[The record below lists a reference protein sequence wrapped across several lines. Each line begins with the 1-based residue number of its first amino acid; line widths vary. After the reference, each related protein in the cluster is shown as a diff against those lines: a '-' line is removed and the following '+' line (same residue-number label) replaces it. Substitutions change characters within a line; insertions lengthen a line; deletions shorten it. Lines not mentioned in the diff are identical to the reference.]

1 MLEIYCNTS
10 GTLLTDLDGN
20 FITPIPIPSIDLML
34 QGNQFPPTNPYNESG
49 YARFRTIEDNTIY
62 IDFGD
67 GSPIFSETFS
77 EVKSY
82 YSNSPIHIYED
93 TGTKIAKIWFEY
105 PQRVTQVN
113 LYYQGYIGPF
123 PLNLGFYN
131 LDVLSIRNTR
141 FQEFP
146 LNFLG
151 GVFNQLTIRN
161 ITTMPITFIPS
172 WILSSRIQDLSLHG
186 GINLENDTTN
196 SIENVI
202 NIQDLATLSLAGTN
216 LTDIPTNFKDITT
229 LRRLFLGNN
238 PFTEITTN
246 INDCKQLTELSFGFY
261 GGYWTD
267 AGSNLF
273 TSWGVG
279 IANMP
284 NLQVFRFDW
293 CNNAPDT
300 LPTGIETAPNCKT
313 IWARVN
319 RTQIRQDTFIENV
332 YNQVIAT
339 ASMATGQGVLRR
351 TTLRIERSS
360 AGQSALIP
368 RPTGTYQAPAGYVQ
382 GSSNGTPANPMEM
395 IYVLVNQYEWTI
407 YVTSEGTTGHD
418 IYAP

>member
-1 MLEIYCNTS
+1 MSEIYCDTS

-20 FITPIPIPSIDLML
+20 FIAPIPIPSIDLML
-34 QGNQFPPTNPYNESG
+34 QGNQFPPLYGTNNVG
-49 YARFRTIEDNTIY
+49 NIRFRTSGENTIY

-77 EVKSY
+77 GLKQY
-82 YSNSPIHIYED
+82 NSNSPIHIYED
-93 TGTKIAKIWFEY
+93 TNTKIAKIWFEY
-105 PQRVTQVN
+105 PQRVTEVQF
-113 LYYQGYIGPF
+113 YYQAYIGPF

-131 LDVLSIRNTR
+131 LNNLTIRYTR
-141 FQEFP
+141 FEEFP

-151 GVFNQLTIRN
+151 GVFNRITIED
-161 ITTMPITFIPS
+161 ITMMEITYIPA
-172 WILSSRIQDLSLHG
+172 WITNSRIGDLSLHG
-186 GINLENDTTN
+186 GINLENDTSN

-202 NIQDLATLSLAGTN
+202 NIQDLGTLSLAGTN
-216 LTDIPTNFKDITT
+216 LTDVPTNFKDITT

-238 PFTEITTN
+238 PFTEITNN
-246 INDCKQLTELSFGFY
+246 INDCKQLQEISFGY
-261 GGYWTD
+261 HSGGYWT
-267 AGSNLF
+267 AGGSDLF

-284 NLQVFRFDW
+284 NLQVFRFDG
-293 CNNAPDT
+293 CHNAPDT

-313 IWARVN
+313 IWARIN
-319 RTQIRQDTFIENV
+319 RTQIRQDTFIENI
-332 YNQVIAT
+332 YNQVIAN

-351 TTLRIERSS
+351 TTLRIERYSTW
-360 AGQSALIP
+360 QFP
-368 RPTGTYQAPAGYVQ
+368 RPTGIYQAPAGYVQ
-382 GSSNGTPANPMEM
+382 GVSNGTPASPMEM

>member
-1 MLEIYCNTS
+1 MSEIYCNTS

-20 FITPIPIPSIDLML
+20 FITPISIPSIDLML
-34 QGNQFPPTNPYNESG
+34 EGNQFPPRLPAGTAGNT
-49 YARFRTIEDNTIY
+49 RFRTTEDNIIY

-67 GSPIFSETFS
+67 GSPIYAQGFTGLLEFPGN
-77 EVKSY
+77 E
-82 YSNSPIHIYED
+82 PIHIYAD
-93 TGTKIAKIWFEY
+93 TGRKIAKIWFEY
-105 PQRVTQVN
+105 PQRVTQVAFS
-113 LYYQGYIGPF
+113 YQNYIGPF

-131 LDVLSIRNTR
+131 LDNLTIQDTR
-141 FQEFP
+141 FEEFP

-151 GVFNQLTIRN
+151 GVFNRIVIRN
-161 ITTMPITFIPS
+161 ITVMEITFIPS

-186 GINLENDTTN
+186 GINLANDTTD
-196 SIENVI
+196 SIEDII
-202 NIQDLATLSLAGTN
+202 NIQELGTLSLAGTN

-238 PFTEITTN
+238 PFTEITNN
-246 INDCKQLTELSFGFY
+246 INNCKQLQEISFGY
-261 GGYWTD
+261 YALYWTSS
-267 AGSNLF
+267 GSNLF

-284 NLQVFRFDW
+284 NLQVFRFDG
-293 CNNAPDT
+293 CLNAPDT

-313 IWARVN
+313 IWARMN

-332 YNQVIAT
+332 YNQVIST

-351 TTLRIERSS
+351 TTLRIERYSVN
-360 AGQSALIP
+360 QYL
-368 RPTGTYQAPAGYVQ
+368 RPTGIYQAPAGYVQ
-382 GSSNGTPANPMEM
+382 GVSNGTPASPMEM